1 MLHVLLLVLGG
12 RVWLLLLVS
21 TRVGTWL
28 GSVPGASTMADISG
42 TDAGVQPLGAAQW
55 QTSPQVL
62 GLMLGQ
68 HRWWSRGGEGG

>member
-21 TRVGTWL
+21 ARVGTWL

-42 TDAGVQPLGAAQW
+42 IDAGVQPLGPA
-55 QTSPQVL
+55 
-62 GLMLGQ
+62 
-68 HRWWSRGGEGG
+68 